1 MDIITFIHEYPLYSI
16 ISKDSYLRD
25 LPFLILGMISVPHL
39 KMPSLG
45 MVCDNMTLVLS
56 HRSGSGG
63 HRCSQFITLYIHLDT
78 HMYIYIYVCISIIF
92 YMHVLQGSRDGI
104 GM

>member
-25 LPFLILGMISVPHL
+25 LPFLILGMISFPHL

-78 HMYIYIYVCISIIF
+78 HMYIYICMYF
-92 YMHVLQGSRDGI
+92 YNFLYACTARSREGI

>member
-1 MDIITFIHEYPLYSI
+1 MQRFLPEGFTFLDFGDDFFPTP
-16 ISKDSYLRD
+16 KNA
-25 LPFLILGMISVPHL
+25 VV
-39 KMPSLG
+39 G
-45 MVCDNMTLVLS
+45 MVYDNMTLVLS

-63 HRCSQFITLYIHLDT
+63 HRCSQFIMLYIHLHT

-92 YMHVLQGSRDGI
+92 YMHVLQGSREGI